1 MKTSCGSFPAG
12 RWAYVGRKLRSVEP
26 IYSPLKRIVLPRQAR
41 GEHRESTQKRLRFSQ
56 VDAAFTTLRAQG
68 GFLVSARYDAAARN
82 VSSASVVSEAG
93 RRLTLE
99 NPWAAADRQPRQ
111 RHQHQQQEQQQQ
123 QEQEAAEVEAD
134 MGHAAAGVKLCV
146 RNVTAGAGAAAAAGK
161 DFVPLA
167 SAPGGK
173 GYLRFAT
180 VRGGRYELEPCPGG
194 ATTRSTSST
203 NAAGIAGIATAAA
216 AAAPVAE

>member
-1 MKTSCGSFPAG
+1 
-12 RWAYVGRKLRSVEP
+12 
-26 IYSPLKRIVLPRQAR
+26 
-41 GEHRESTQKRLRFSQ
+41 
-56 VDAAFTTLRAQG
+56 
-68 GFLVSARYDAAARN
+68 

-99 NPWAAADRQPRQ
+99 NPWAAADRQPP
-111 RHQHQQQEQQQQ
+111 QQEQVRQQD
-123 QEQEAAEVEAD
+123 EAD
-134 MGHAAAGVKLCV
+134 VGRGYAAAGAKLCV
-146 RNVTAGAGAAAAAGK
+146 RNVTAGAGAAAAGK

-194 ATTRSTSST
+194 ATTRPRYSST
-203 NAAGIAGIATAAA
+203 NAAGIATAAA
-216 AAAPVAE
+216 AAAAAPVAE